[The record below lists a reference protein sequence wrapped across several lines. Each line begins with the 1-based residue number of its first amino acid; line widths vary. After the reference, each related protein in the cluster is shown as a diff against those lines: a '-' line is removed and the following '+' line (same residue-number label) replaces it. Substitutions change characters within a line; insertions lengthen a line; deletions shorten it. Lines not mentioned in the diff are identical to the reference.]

1 MPGSM
6 KTLSRRNSPWPQ
18 PASRNSRPPFA
29 TALLAA
35 LALAGCASGPAAL
48 PPQWDTAR
56 LELPADWRIVAG
68 ARGNLNR
75 DGRADIALLMQ
86 PSVPSTDKDLRGALL
101 VFLSQA
107 DGSYRLAERNDTLFT
122 AQRMDCTPPRCGLA
136 LAIKRGEL
144 RLDDGYRLHVG
155 PYQRSQHS
163 RFRVSSDRRQLLLS
177 QASYRLASTLT
188 DHVLEVE
195 WDIGRG
201 SRQMRRSAGGRLE
214 CELRDRE
221 VPDSTTLSAF
231 DPDQV
236 AATACGSP
244 LGRKPM
250 LNFSS

>member
-1 MPGSM
+1 M
-6 KTLSRRNSPWPQ
+6 
-18 PASRNSRPPFA
+18 
-29 TALLAA
+29 AA
-35 LALAGCASGPAAL
+35 LALAGCASSPVAL
-48 PPQWDTAR
+48 PSRWDAAR
-56 LELPADWRIVAG
+56 LELPPDWRIVAG

-86 PSVPSTDKDLRGALL
+86 PSAPSNGEDGRGALL

-107 DGSYRLAERNDTLFT
+107 DGSYRLAERNDSLFT
-122 AQRMDCTPPRCGLA
+122 AQRMDCAPPRCRIA
-136 LAIKRGEL
+136 LSIKRGEL
-144 RLDDGYRLHVG
+144 RLDDSYRLHVG
-155 PYQRSQHS
+155 PYRRSQHS
-163 RFRVSSDRRQLLLS
+163 RFRASTDGRQLLLS
-177 QASYRLASTLT
+177 QASYRMASTLT

-195 WDIGRG
+195 WDIRRG

-221 VPDSTTLSAF
+221 VPHDTTLSAF
-231 DPDQV
+231 DPDRV